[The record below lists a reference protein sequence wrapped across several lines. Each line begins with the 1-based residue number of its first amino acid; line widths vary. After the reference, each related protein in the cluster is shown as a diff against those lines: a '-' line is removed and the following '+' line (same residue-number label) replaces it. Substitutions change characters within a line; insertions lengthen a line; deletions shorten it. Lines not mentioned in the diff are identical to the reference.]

1 MSKLQSSNSDGIK
14 LIQFF
19 IRHRKILLYAFIIA
33 IVATVVVTL
42 IMKPSYKSTGIIFP
56 TPTNSPDKILAEPQ
70 FGYEVDADWLMQV
83 LKSEIVRDSL
93 NKEFDLVNYFEL
105 DTKKQGWMDD
115 FRKEYEDMIDF
126 ERTKYMSI
134 EISATTHEPELS
146 ANISNYIIDHIDGIR
161 EKIFKANTY
170 QTLQHFEHIFFEKN
184 DLVNMLIDSIY
195 NLREN
200 NTSESLNLLYAQ
212 IKGKQKEVNTWR
224 EKLNLIRN
232 EYKFYDLEI
241 HVEEINT
248 NLSNA
253 RQVYTMEN
261 GKYQVYIQSFSKED
275 TLIINTNAKIEG
287 ASRNIKLLETE
298 LENFDNIKKSYEELS
313 EKIQAGLQQLRKLSE
328 QYENTINAFEP
339 FTNSI
344 KLERLSND
352 YAHQQVLLNELR
364 YQYESTLNKYHN
376 PIPSVYVI
384 NRAEPSF
391 EKVAPLWWKNAL
403 IIILSTMVLV
413 IGLLL
418 LTEKYKS
425 IRSILDEPAD

>member
-1 MSKLQSSNSDGIK
+1 M
-14 LIQFF
+14 
-19 IRHRKILLYAFIIA
+19 LYAFIIA
-33 IVATVVVTL
+33 IVATVVVT
-42 IMKPSYKSTGIIFP
+42 IVMKPSYKSTGIIFP

-83 LKSEIVRDSL
+83 LKSEIVRDSI

-105 DTKKQGWMDD
+105 DTDKRGWMDD
-115 FRKEYEDMIDF
+115 FRKEYDDMIDF

-134 EISATTHEPELS
+134 EISATTHKPELS
-146 ANISNYIIDHIDGIR
+146 ANIANYVIDHIDGIR

-184 DLVNMLIDSIY
+184 DFVNSLIDSIY
-195 NLREN
+195 HLREN
-200 NTSESLNLLYAQ
+200 NTSEALNLLYAQ
-212 IKGKQKEVNTWR
+212 IKKKQKEVNAWR
-224 EKLNLIRN
+224 EELNTIRN
-232 EYKFYDLEI
+232 KYKFYDLETHI
-241 HVEEINT
+241 EEINAS
-248 NLSNA
+248 LSDA
-253 RQVYTMEN
+253 RQVYNMEN
-261 GKYQVYIQSFSKED
+261 GKYQVYARSFSKED
-275 TLIINTNAKIEG
+275 TLIINTNARIEG
-287 ASRNIKLLETE
+287 SSRNIELQETE
-298 LENFDNIKKSYEELS
+298 LEKFDNIKKSYEELS
-313 EKIQAGLQQLRKLSE
+313 EKIKSGLEQLRKLNE

-344 KLERLSND
+344 RLERLSND

-364 YQYESTLNKYHN
+364 YQYETTLHKYRN

-384 NRAEPSF
+384 NKAEISF
-391 EKVAPLWWKNAL
+391 KKVAPLWWKNAL
-403 IIILSTMVLV
+403 IIILSTMILV

>member
-19 IRHRKILLYAFIIA
+19 IRHQKILLYAFIIA
-33 IVATVVVTL
+33 IVATVVLTL
-42 IMKPSYKSTGIIFP
+42 VMKPSYKSTGIIFP

-105 DTKKQGWMDD
+105 DTEKQGWMDD
-115 FRKEYEDMIDF
+115 FRKEYDDMIDF

-134 EISATTHEPELS
+134 EIAATTHEPELS
-146 ANISNYIIDHIDGIR
+146 ANIANYIIDHIDGIR

-170 QTLQHFEHIFFEKN
+170 QTLRHFEHIFFEKN
-184 DLVNMLIDSIY
+184 DFVNTLIDSIY
-195 NLREN
+195 HLREN
-200 NTSESLNLLYAQ
+200 NTSESLSLLYAQ
-212 IKGKQKEVNTWR
+212 IKSKQQEVNTWR
-224 EKLNLIRN
+224 DELNTIRN
-232 EYKFYDLEI
+232 KYKFYDLET
-241 HVEEINT
+241 HVEEINAS
-248 NLSNA
+248 LSNA

-261 GKYQVYIQSFSKED
+261 GKYEVYAQSFSKED
-275 TLIINTNAKIEG
+275 TLIINTNARIEG
-287 ASRNIKLLETE
+287 ASRNIELLENE
-298 LENFDNIKKSYEELS
+298 LENFDPIKKSYEELS
-313 EKIQAGLQQLRKLSE
+313 EKIQSGLEQLRKLKE

-344 KLERLSND
+344 KLERLLND
-352 YAHQQVLLNELR
+352 YEHQQILLNELR
-364 YQYESTLNKYHN
+364 YQYETTLHKYHN

-384 NRAEPSF
+384 NRAEVSF
-391 EKVAPLWWKNAL
+391 KKVAPLWWKNAL
-403 IIILSTMVLV
+403 IIILSTMVMV

-425 IRSILDEPAD
+425 IRSILNEPAD

>member
-1 MSKLQSSNSDGIK
+1 
-14 LIQFF
+14 
-19 IRHRKILLYAFIIA
+19 LLYAFIIA
-33 IVATVVVTL
+33 IVATVVVT
-42 IMKPSYKSTGIIFP
+42 IVMKPSYKSTGIIFP

-83 LKSEIVRDSL
+83 LKSEIVRDSI

-105 DTKKQGWMDD
+105 DTDKRGWMDD
-115 FRKEYEDMIDF
+115 FRKEYDDMIDF

-134 EISATTHEPELS
+134 EISATTHKPDLS
-146 ANISNYIIDHIDGIR
+146 ANIANYVIDHIDGIR

-184 DLVNMLIDSIY
+184 DFVNSLIDSIY
-195 NLREN
+195 HLREN
-200 NTSESLNLLYAQ
+200 NTSEALNLLYAQ
-212 IKGKQKEVNTWR
+212 IKKKQKEVNAWR
-224 EKLNLIRN
+224 EELNTIRN
-232 EYKFYDLEI
+232 KYKFYDLETHI
-241 HVEEINT
+241 EEINAS
-248 NLSNA
+248 LSDA
-253 RQVYTMEN
+253 RQVYNMEN
-261 GKYQVYIQSFSKED
+261 GKYQVYARSFSKED
-275 TLIINTNAKIEG
+275 TLIINTNARIEG
-287 ASRNIKLLETE
+287 SSRNIELQETE
-298 LENFDNIKKSYEELS
+298 LEKFDNIKKSYEELS
-313 EKIQAGLQQLRKLSE
+313 EKIKSGLEQLRKLNE

-344 KLERLSND
+344 RLERLSND

-364 YQYESTLNKYHN
+364 YQYETTLHKYRN

-384 NRAEPSF
+384 NKAEISF
-391 EKVAPLWWKNAL
+391 KKVAPLWWKNAL
-403 IIILSTMVLV
+403 IIILSTMILV

>member
-19 IRHRKILLYAFIIA
+19 IRHNKILLYAFIIA
-33 IVATVVVTL
+33 IAATVVVTL

-161 EKIFKANTY
+161 EKMFRANTD
-170 QTLQHFEHIFFEKN
+170 QTLRHFERIFFEKN

-195 NLREN
+195 HLREN

-212 IKGKQKEVNTWR
+212 IKSKQKEVNMWR
-224 EKLNLIRN
+224 DELNTIRN
-232 EYKFYDLEI
+232 KYKFYDLET
-241 HVEEINT
+241 HVEEINA
-248 NLSNA
+248 NLNH
-253 RQVYTMEN
+253 
-261 GKYQVYIQSFSKED
+261 GKWKVS
-275 TLIINTNAKIEG
+275 
-287 ASRNIKLLETE
+287 
-298 LENFDNIKKSYEELS
+298 
-313 EKIQAGLQQLRKLSE
+313 GL
-328 QYENTINAFEP
+328 Y
-339 FTNSI
+339 SI
-344 KLERLSND
+344 FFKRRHPN
-352 YAHQQVLLNELR
+352 N
-364 YQYESTLNKYHN
+364 
-376 PIPSVYVI
+376 
-384 NRAEPSF
+384 
-391 EKVAPLWWKNAL
+391 
-403 IIILSTMVLV
+403 
-413 IGLLL
+413 
-418 LTEKYKS
+418 
-425 IRSILDEPAD
+425 